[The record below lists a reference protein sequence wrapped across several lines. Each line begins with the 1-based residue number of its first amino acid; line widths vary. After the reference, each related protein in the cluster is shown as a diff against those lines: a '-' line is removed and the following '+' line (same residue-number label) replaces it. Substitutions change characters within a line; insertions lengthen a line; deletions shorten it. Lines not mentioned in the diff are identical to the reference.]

1 MGHANSPCNCAK
13 TATGDADDPFALD
26 TRRESDAFEVLSGD
40 AGMDEAQQELDELS
54 LDDEV
59 LASQELDALLDDED
73 GGGEVAGDDLGA
85 LVGVLERYP
94 GLQITL
100 SRTPSG

>member
-1 MGHANSPCNCAK
+1 MGHANSPCNCGK
-13 TATGDADDPFALD
+13 TATGGADDPFALD
-26 TRRESDAFEVLSGD
+26 TQGESDAFEVLAGD

-59 LASQELDALLDDED
+59 LASQELDALLDDGD
-73 GGGEVAGDDLGA
+73 GGGEVAGDELGT